1 MILGLTLGL
10 GLGASA
16 ELGVYVCVLGFV
28 LGLVGLHRL
37 GRGGPDGGRVG

>member
-10 GLGASA
+10 GVNA
-16 ELGVYVCVLGFV
+16 ELGVYLCVLGFV

-37 GRGGPDGGRVG
+37 GRGGPDRGRGD